1 LIKSGLILRP
11 GVKTEGRIFGL
22 AYKFEECEEFNMT
35 IVKESKAQSI
45 DRRRF
50 NVPPPPGPG
59 RPKGLPNKVARTIRA
74 AVETAAREVT
84 TRDGQKGL
92 TAWLLERAAGG
103 IADRQIFAGM
113 VKAALPL
120 KVDATVQSIQ
130 INLGW
135 LAARPIDT
143 AGAVIDAAPGTLPAA
158 MPPAIEASHGAEGED
173 IYTPDEESVDKSMG

>member
-1 LIKSGLILRP
+1 M
-11 GVKTEGRIFGL
+11 E
-22 AYKFEECEEFNMT
+22 A
-35 IVKESKAQSI
+35 VKETVNRVK
-45 DRRRF
+45 DPKF
-50 NVPPPPGPG
+50 GNLPGPG
-59 RPKGLPNKVARTIRA
+59 KGRTKGIPNRVARTIRA

-135 LAARPIDT
+135 LAARPID
-143 AGAVIDAAPGTLPAA
+143 AAAVIDAAPGTLPPAL
-158 MPPAIEASHGAEGED
+158 PPVIEASPNAEGQGV
-173 IYTPDEESVDKSMG
+173 YTPEQENVDKSTG

>member
-1 LIKSGLILRP
+1 ME
-11 GVKTEGRIFGL
+11 T
-22 AYKFEECEEFNMT
+22 
-35 IVKESKAQSI
+35 VKETVNKVK
-45 DRRRF
+45 DPKF
-50 NVPPPPGPG
+50 GNLPGPGKG

-120 KVDATVQSIQ
+120 KVTANVQNIQ

-135 LAARPIDT
+135 LVARPID
-143 AGAVIDAAPGTLPAA
+143 AAAPGT
-158 MPPAIEASHGAEGED
+158 MPAIMQPVIDASPSADSQDVYTDQAEN
-173 IYTPDEESVDKSMG
+173 VDKSTV

>member
-1 LIKSGLILRP
+1 MGLRRKAGGAKDL
-11 GVKTEGRIFGL
+11 
-22 AYKFEECEEFNMT
+22 NMEA
-35 IVKESKAQSI
+35 VKETVNRVK
-45 DRRRF
+45 DPKF
-50 NVPPPPGPG
+50 GNLPGPGKG
-59 RPKGLPNKVARTIRA
+59 RPKGIPNRVARTIRA

-143 AGAVIDAAPGTLPAA
+143 AAAIDQAPGTMPAIMPTVIDATP
-158 MPPAIEASHGAEGED
+158 SAEGQD
-173 IYTPDEESVDKSMG
+173 VYTDQAENVDKSTA

>member
-1 LIKSGLILRP
+1 M
-11 GVKTEGRIFGL
+11 E
-22 AYKFEECEEFNMT
+22 A
-35 IVKESKAQSI
+35 VKETVSKVK
-45 DRRRF
+45 DPKF
-50 NVPPPPGPG
+50 GNLPGPGKG
-59 RPKGLPNKVARTIRA
+59 RPKGIPNRVARTIRA

-135 LAARPIDT
+135 LAARPIDAVAPGT
-143 AGAVIDAAPGTLPAA
+143 MPPVMPATLQPVIDASP
-158 MPPAIEASHGAEGED
+158 GAEGQD
-173 IYTPDEESVDKSMG
+173 VYTGQAETVDKSTA